1 MFLWTTSS
9 LPLQFLP
16 VSGESV
22 IVRQQSPSNNWHG
35 RAMLK
40 ETDARLPRAALA
52 DFPPRTLGLWK
63 ASSAVLLPCRRRR
76 RVHLGRAFAFQL
88 PGVTAL
94 KRASVSGPKS
104 SHINHRR
111 TNVLLNGCSDPQ
123 PPPESPSAAR
133 ARIDSRQRELVSIA
147 SAVAGRSATDDTSA
161 ARNDHLCRANERLRH
176 M

>member
-1 MFLWTTSS
+1 M
-9 LPLQFLP
+9 
-16 VSGESV
+16 SV
-22 IVRQQSPSNNWHG
+22 IIRHQSLSNNWHG

-40 ETDARLPRAALA
+40 DAEARLPKAALA

-63 ASSAVLLPCRRRR
+63 PSSAALLPCRRRR
-76 RVHLGRAFAFQL
+76 RVHLGRSSTFQL

-104 SHINHRR
+104 SHINHQR

-133 ARIDSRQRELVSIA
+133 APIGSCQRELLHY
-147 SAVAGRSATDDTSA
+147 GWCRLHQLLPGGATRCMTDNTSA
-161 ARNDHLCRANERLRH
+161 SRNYRLC
-176 M
+176 